1 MALDL
6 GLHRS
11 CDHLVKQG
19 RLSKSDAEIRA
30 ITFWGCAVFDR
41 LVSLHVI
48 FSICKSVT
56 NVIYRGWS
64 AYMGRPTSLPV
75 HDIKVP
81 LPSICF
87 ADEAELWE
95 PFFDSETLQTS
106 KATKFVPTYCNIM
119 GTFHQI
125 CYLTET
131 LGSVVNSVYVNLL
144 VTLANFECKLTETT
158 VGTTQIFRN
167 HLYFNPT

>member
-106 KATKFVPTYCNIM
+106 KATKFIPTYCNIM

-131 LGSVVNSVYVNLL
+131 LGSIVNSV
-144 VTLANFECKLTETT
+144 
-158 VGTTQIFRN
+158 
-167 HLYFNPT
+167 